1 MSGRRRL
8 RDDRGSMI
16 PLVLGFLLITT
27 MLLTVVTDVGSMWLA
42 RRSLQA
48 TLDGAALAGSRAVD
62 LQAIYSGRSRGPLL
76 LDQAAAVGAVRGF
89 IAQSPSAHQLGSV
102 QIMHITI
109 SGATVTVRGQI
120 SIHPPF
126 LSLLKSGQVHI
137 QAQASAQT
145 IAG

>member
-16 PLVLGFLLITT
+16 PLVLGFLLVTT

-62 LQAIYSGRSRGPLL
+62 LQGSTQADHVGHCFSIRRLPSARSGGSLRRVPRHISWDRFRSCT
-76 LDQAAAVGAVRGF
+76 
-89 IAQSPSAHQLGSV
+89 SPSP
-102 QIMHITI
+102 
-109 SGATVTVRGQI
+109 VRLSRCEGRYR
-120 SIHPPF
+120 SIHPF
-126 LSLLKSGQVHI
+126 SHF
-137 QAQASAQT
+137 
-145 IAG
+145 